1 MASEDWFY
9 QESTRVH
16 IPAYRI
22 RSRCVATRY
31 RAPPITGDG
40 LLRAMIAQEGC
51 STVAGYASACDGR
64 SNSTGMVVDSTTIT
78 VGDVFQDAAS
88 HYGDR
93 TLVIDTAAGG
103 DDLVS

>member
-1 MASEDWFY
+1 
-9 QESTRVH
+9 
-16 IPAYRI
+16 
-22 RSRCVATRY
+22 
-31 RAPPITGDG
+31 
-40 LLRAMIAQEGC
+40 
-51 STVAGYASACDGR
+51 
-64 SNSTGMVVDSTTIT
+64 MVVDSTTIT